1 MAHIYYNYFILCGFE
16 DFNIFCSWI
25 LLINLKYVDVI
36 LSFNIAPVLVNW
48 LPMKVMNRLY
58 IKNVVGI
65 REAIPNQ

>member
-1 MAHIYYNYFILCGFE
+1 MLQI
-16 DFNIFCSWI
+16 DF
-25 LLINLKYVDVI
+25 KYVDVI
-36 LSFNIAPVLVNW
+36 LSFNIAPVLMNW